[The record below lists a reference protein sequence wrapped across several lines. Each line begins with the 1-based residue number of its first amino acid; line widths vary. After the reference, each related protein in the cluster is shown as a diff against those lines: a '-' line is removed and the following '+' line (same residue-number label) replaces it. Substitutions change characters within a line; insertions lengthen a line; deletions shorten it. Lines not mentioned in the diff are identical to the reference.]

1 LAQIGYAPSVAPL
14 GALSFKLHK
23 ELAAKNNGRKI
34 WGYTSSIGI
43 SLSRDSEAAVGGSGE
58 DWLTDGTSR
67 ANAANIKTV
76 VGNEGPAWLKKDGG
90 TQEIISKEGGVAQ
103 IDPLRFCTWLLE
115 RVKTRGVK
123 VHYPARAISVSKDE
137 SGYLNGVRISKDG
150 TETECVPPILNS
162 LSRHMLT
169 TTVPCTRLIITAGAW
184 SPHLFRTLFPASKT
198 QIPISQLAGHSIL
211 LKNHFFKDDN
221 SEICHAVFATDT
233 LGFSPEY
240 FSRAGGEVYLAGLN
254 STMIPLPELASDSK
268 PSPEAIKQLK
278 DCAVEMMGNAE
289 GREVEITR
297 EALCFRAVTSSG
309 RPIVSRIS
317 DERLGGGFKTR
328 SGVEGGVFL
337 AAGHGAWGI
346 SQGPGTGCVMA
357 ELVEGR
363 GTSADIGALGLP
375 VP

>member
-1 LAQIGYAPSVAPL
+1 M
-14 GALSFKLHK
+14 
-23 ELAAKNNGRKI
+23 
-34 WGYTSSIGI
+34 
-43 SLSRDSEAAVGGSGE
+43 
-58 DWLTDGTSR
+58 
-67 ANAANIKTV
+67 
-76 VGNEGPAWLKKDGG
+76 
-90 TQEIISKEGGVAQ
+90 
-103 IDPLRFCTWLLE
+103 
-115 RVKTRGVK
+115 
-123 VHYPARAISVSKDE
+123 
-137 SGYLNGVRISKDG
+137 
-150 TETECVPPILNS
+150 PPIFNS
-162 LSRHMLT
+162 LSGPMLT

-184 SPHLFRTLFPASKT
+184 SPILFHTLFPASKT

-211 LKNHFFKDDN
+211 LKNHFFKDDD

-254 STMIPLPELASDSK
+254 STMIPLPKLASDSK

-328 SGVEGGVFL
+328 SGAEGGVFL

-346 SQGPGTGCVMA
+346 RRSWWRGEARVRILGRWGYRYFDRAREGHSLIWRWRLYRALLGKGWNIRDLAYLHCYGT
-357 ELVEGR
+357 
-363 GTSADIGALGLP
+363 
-375 VP
+375 

>member
-1 LAQIGYAPSVAPL
+1 LVQIGFAPSVAPL

-34 WGYTSSIGI
+34 WGYSSSIGI
-43 SLSRDSEAAVGGSGE
+43 SLSRDSDDAVGGSGE
-58 DWLTDGTSR
+58 DWMRDGTSR
-67 ANAANIKTV
+67 ASAANTKNIAV
-76 VGNEGPAWLKKDGG
+76 SDSPAWLKKDGG
-90 TQEIISKEGGVAQ
+90 TQEIISREGSVAQ
-103 IDPLRFCTWLLE
+103 VDPLRFCTWLLE
-115 RVKTRGVK
+115 SVRARGVE

-137 SGYLNGVRISKDG
+137 NGYLDGVRISKDG
-150 TETECVPPILNS
+150 TETERMLPSSTPFL
-162 LSRHMLT
+162 RPMLT
-169 TTVPCTRLIITAGAW
+169 TAVPCTRLIITAGAW
-184 SPHLFRTLFPASKT
+184 SPTLFRTLFPASKT
-198 QIPISQLAGHSIL
+198 QIPISQLAGHSLL
-211 LKNHFFKDDN
+211 LKNHFFKDDE
-221 SEICHAVFATDT
+221 SDVCHAVFATDT

-240 FSRAGGEVYLAGLN
+240 FARAGGEVYLAGLN
-254 STMIPLPELASDSK
+254 STMIPLPERASDSK

-278 DCAVEMMGNAE
+278 DCAVAMMGTLE
-289 GREVEITR
+289 GREVEVTR

-328 SGVEGGVFL
+328 TGVEGGVFL

-375 VP
+375 